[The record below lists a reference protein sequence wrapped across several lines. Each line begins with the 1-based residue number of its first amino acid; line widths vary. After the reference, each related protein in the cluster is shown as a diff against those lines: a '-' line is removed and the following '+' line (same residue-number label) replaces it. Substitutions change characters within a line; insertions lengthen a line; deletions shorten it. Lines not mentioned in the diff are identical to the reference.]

1 MLLYTVTVVLLM
13 RCSEGGEKKKKRRVE
28 SWYFKVLIQH
38 SLNTLQQAK
47 HMTLNFV
54 TDVFSTTAENII
66 TVKLI

>member
-13 RCSEGGEKKKKRRVE
+13 RCSEGGKKKKRIE

>member
-1 MLLYTVTVVLLM
+1 M
-13 RCSEGGEKKKKRRVE
+13 RGEKKKRIE

>member
-1 MLLYTVTVVLLM
+1 M
-13 RCSEGGEKKKKRRVE
+13 RCSEGGKKKRIE

-54 TDVFSTTAENII
+54 SDVFSTTAENII

>member
-13 RCSEGGEKKKKRRVE
+13 RCSEGKKKKRRIE

-38 SLNTLQQAK
+38 SSNTLQQAK

>member
-13 RCSEGGEKKKKRRVE
+13 RCSEGGKKKRIE